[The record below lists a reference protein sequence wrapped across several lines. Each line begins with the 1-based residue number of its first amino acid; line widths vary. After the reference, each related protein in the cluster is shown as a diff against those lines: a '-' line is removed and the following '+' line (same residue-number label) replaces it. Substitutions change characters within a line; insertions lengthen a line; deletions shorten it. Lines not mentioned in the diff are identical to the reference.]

1 MCFGDGNKKLQATID
16 IDTSSLGGLTDILN
30 KQPTDE
36 EVAAEETVEATEET
50 TAPNLLNQ
58 PVLDKLEKMS
68 ENLPERTTGETMRAM
83 MPAIQHSDQM
93 MHHMNRDQMR
103 MLERI
108 MQRTGRRP
116 FNPRHPRGGS
126 FGKGG
131 GHSDPRVPRP
141 RYQTLGANPQVA
153 GLAGLFGRPHQH
165 AGIRGKGINP
175 EQIMAT
181 PTPYNFG
188 GAQRNP
194 SPENIAKFYEQQQM
208 ATPMQPEVVEE
219 QQQMEILGQPKQF
232 AGGGLVNAL
241 MATPVGQAAIKQ
253 YAEGGDIKFG
263 DYVFDYKL
271 TDDDPLD
278 ILRGITYDDGR
289 KARFFSS
296 EAHMKDPSE
305 PVVKW
310 RKPDVV
316 KEITEDL
323 KPVRRKKK
331 KGEPHEGDSQVPGG
345 APSDRT
351 AANNWGYI
359 GHKGRGLMS
368 VLGAA
373 TGLPLGLL
381 GALNDYQAMNM
392 GRTGWSTQFSPSFWD
407 TLTMGLF
414 DSSGMYDKTVENM
427 ENRNIAGREGLL
439 GDPNSPLGQAKLMD
453 YTHKYGTEEPITE
466 HEEKDYKDLV
476 GQVEALD
483 PSDWDVDEAG
493 EEGPSDPSGGDMGH
507 GMDNS
512 AQDSTPSDE
521 AEETGSESAW

>member
-131 GHSDPRVPRP
+131 GHMVHPGLSQILDPDRRP
-141 RYQTLGANPQVA
+141 LGANPQVA
-153 GLAGLFGRPHQH
+153 GLAGLFGRP
-165 AGIRGKGINP
+165 KVLKP
-175 EQIMAT
+175 EQTT

-188 GAQRNP
+188 FAQRNP
-194 SPENIAKFYEQQQM
+194 SPENIAKFPQQQM

-241 MATPVGQAAIKQ
+241 MATPVGQAAIQKYQ
-253 YAEGGDIKFG
+253 KGGDIKFK
-263 DYVFDYKL
+263 DFVFDYNL

-310 RKPDVV
+310 GRKEDIV
-316 KEITEDL
+316 EQITEDL
-323 KPVRRKKK
+323 TPQRRKKK
-331 KGEPHEGDSQVPGG
+331 KVEEPYQDDKGGSPVDPQAEVNVNQPTLMGPLGRGLLGLLVPGG
-345 APSDRT
+345 AF
-351 AANNWGYI
+351 
-359 GHKGRGLMS
+359 
-368 VLGAA
+368 
-373 TGLPLGLL
+373 L
-381 GALNDYQAMNM
+381 GALADKSAV
-392 GRTGWSTQFSPSFWD
+392 STALGSSPYAKSLQPSFLD
-407 TLTMGLF
+407 HLTMGLS
-414 DSSGMYDKTVENM
+414 DTSGLYDKTVELMSHGNPY
-427 ENRNIAGREGLL
+427 GRHSTLPGGATLH
-439 GDPNSPLGQAKLMD
+439 D
-453 YTHKYGTEEPITE
+453 YTHSYGDDDPMSEEDIQTNIEALETSMAKDPSSSLFSEGIGGEYGT
-466 HEEKDYKDLV
+466 DD
-476 GQVEALD
+476 
-483 PSDWDVDEAG
+483 
-493 EEGPSDPSGGDMGH
+493 SGGGDTSLGE
-507 GMDNS
+507 GD
-512 AQDSTPSDE
+512 ADS
-521 AEETGSESAW
+521 ETGQGHAE

>member
-181 PTPYNFG
+181 PTQLPNF
-188 GAQRNP
+188 P
-194 SPENIAKFYEQQQM
+194 KQQM

-278 ILRGITYDDGR
+278 ILRGRIYDDGR

-296 EAHMKDPSE
+296 EAHMKDPSQ

-310 RKPDVV
+310 GRKEDIV
-316 KEITEDL
+316 EQITEDL
-323 KPVRRKKK
+323 TPQRRKKK
-331 KGEPHEGDSQVPGG
+331 KVEEPYQDDKGGSPVDPQAEVNVNQPTLMGPLGRGLLGLLVPGG
-345 APSDRT
+345 AF
-351 AANNWGYI
+351 
-359 GHKGRGLMS
+359 
-368 VLGAA
+368 
-373 TGLPLGLL
+373 L
-381 GALNDYQAMNM
+381 GALADKSAV
-392 GRTGWSTQFSPSFWD
+392 STALGSSPYAKSLQPSFLD
-407 TLTMGLF
+407 HLTMGLS
-414 DSSGMYDKTVENM
+414 DTSGLYDKTVELMSHGNPY
-427 ENRNIAGREGLL
+427 GRHSTLPGGATLH
-439 GDPNSPLGQAKLMD
+439 D
-453 YTHKYGTEEPITE
+453 YTHSYGDDDPMSEEDIQTNIEALETSMAKDPSSSLFSEGIGGEYGT
-466 HEEKDYKDLV
+466 DD
-476 GQVEALD
+476 
-483 PSDWDVDEAG
+483 
-493 EEGPSDPSGGDMGH
+493 SGGGDTSLGE
-507 GMDNS
+507 GD
-512 AQDSTPSDE
+512 ADS
-521 AEETGSESAW
+521 ETGQGHAE